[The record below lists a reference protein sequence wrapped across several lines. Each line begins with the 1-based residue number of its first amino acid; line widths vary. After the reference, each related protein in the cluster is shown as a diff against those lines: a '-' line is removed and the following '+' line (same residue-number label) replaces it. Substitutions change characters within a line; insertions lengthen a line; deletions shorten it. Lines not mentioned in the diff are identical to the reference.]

1 MPEAQENSERKVT
14 DYKKMAGLD
23 LTQFTE
29 KQQVTILKRAN
40 SEGCDCGCKM
50 PVAECRNEDSTSSKG
65 ARLAEAIIKD
75 VTGVVVK
82 VKLPQKKTDNRI
94 GQPLDM
100 KFTAVDGTKVD
111 LAKMKGKVVL
121 IDFWATWCGPC
132 IAELPSVKKTY
143 KKLNP
148 KGFEII
154 GISLDTKES
163 ALKRFI

>member
-1 MPEAQENSERKVT
+1 
-14 DYKKMAGLD
+14 MAGLD

-29 KQQVTILKRAN
+29 KQQAFILKRAN

-50 PVAECRNEDSTSSKG
+50 TVAECRNEDSTCSKG

-121 IDFWATWCGPC
+121 IDFWATWCGPWG
-132 IAELPSVKKTY
+132 ARSRLG
-143 KKLNP
+143 N
-148 KGFEII
+148 FRA
-154 GISLDTKES
+154 
-163 ALKRFI
+163 ALKFLRRNLNFEVRVLGPHGAFLGGP